1 MCEDQYFPA
10 HSDSAPYEVVC
21 QRPHHF
27 FLLTHQSQLHLQ
39 HQSHIN
45 TISSEYKSPFFW
57 KPSHFLVLYRQT
69 IFLKDFFTE
78 GSISRNFSGRYKT
91 PSSSQKS
98 EFSPWLQ
105 NEINYFALNL
115 QSETKSW
122 LLRTR
127 RFFISSGKVSVVTAP
142 CKKVCQKNNLSPHGE
157 EIRWFSKKRT
167 STFPYIH
174 LGPATLFT
182 FSDAI
187 GPSPAP

>member
-1 MCEDQYFPA
+1 MKNVSRGSFLEMVK
-10 HSDSAPYEVVC
+10 EKKMVVGANIESLKKLNF
-21 QRPHHF
+21 RANIKSF
-27 FLLTHQSQLHLQ
+27 F
-39 HQSHIN
+39 
-45 TISSEYKSPFFW
+45 F
-57 KPSHFLVLYRQT
+57 KPSDFLTLYGQT
-69 IFLKDFFTE
+69 IFLKDFFT
-78 GSISRNFSGRYKT
+78 GASISRNFSERYKT
-91 PSSSQKS
+91 PSGSQNS
-98 EFSPWLQ
+98 EFGPWVQ